1 MLIGGVL
8 YVDLTHDAGGFYN
21 QTGLTTFELPPETR
35 KVILKAR
42 STQESEGLQLYIG
55 TEVPP
60 ITYDIVTGV
69 LTIPSVK
76 VGTATYINV
85 TLNNIGSYAFALQT
99 ATAQAPPV
107 PALATYDADTGIL
120 TLPSVKVGGSTYD
133 VTLQNVGSYTFTL
146 LSATAQP

>member
-1 MLIGGVL
+1 LIADANSVLIGGVL

-85 TLNNIGSYAFALQT
+85 TRLTTSV
-99 ATAQAPPV
+99 ATRSRCRPRLRRRHRFRRSPPMT
-107 PALATYDADTGIL
+107 PT
-120 TLPSVKVGGSTYD
+120 PES
-133 VTLQNVGSYTFTL
+133 
-146 LSATAQP
+146 